1 MTILGSVIALSATKN
16 ANSPTCRNL
25 VNRSCPSYLCSATCI
40 RSRVRQSPHFCTHP
54 FAMPIATT
62 KPHPHL
68 PVPLG
73 VLSEWQRTVRD
84 HPLLNSGK
92 DDALPESADV
102 VIVGS
107 GMCGM
112 SAATSWPN
120 TDWIRCC
127 DRKFAP
133 QIRRETR
140 QNRRSRSSG
149 NLFRC

>member
-1 MTILGSVIALSATKN
+1 
-16 ANSPTCRNL
+16 
-25 VNRSCPSYLCSATCI
+25 
-40 RSRVRQSPHFCTHP
+40 
-54 FAMPIATT
+54 MPIATT
-62 KPHPHL
+62 KSHPHL

-73 VLSEWQRTVRD
+73 VLSEWQRTVRE

-112 SAATSWPN
+112 SATISWPN
-120 TDWIRCC
+120 TDQSRCG
-127 DRKFAP
+127 DRKLAP
-133 QIRRETR
+133 QIRQETG
-140 QNRRSRSSG
+140 QNRRSGSSG